1 MLISKDKLNLLSLIS
16 IQASNA
22 VLPLILFPYLLVTI
36 GAELFSKLVIA
47 EIISVI
53 ILTIIIYGYEID
65 GVKRIAAIQQNF
77 QQLSIVFNEILIAR
91 FLLFFLSLISLPLLF
106 IFYDTETF
114 LFILSWLL
122 IPFSYI
128 LQNSYFFLAVQDN
141 FLPAIFNIASR
152 VIALLATFLLIKT
165 SAEGIY
171 APLVIGVSYLCG
183 SIATVIYLAGKYHI
197 KPERVNISKCCA
209 SLAENFHI
217 FLSNASVLLYR
228 DLNVLIL
235 SLTVKDPSIISS
247 YSIAEKFVKSL
258 QAVCR
263 PLSQFYFSKVVLQL
277 KDYLEPNKST
287 FLIILR
293 STFPQ
298 LAIFSLLL
306 IAVAIANQINRTYQI
321 IPLEHNTP
329 LIAIFLLMTTSVFF
343 GISNFMFGSVGLNIL
358 GKRKYFALCVLLVGI
373 ANLIICTLL
382 SFYLEAWGAA
392 ISFILAEVFL
402 FILVSLIY
410 FRKQT

>member
-65 GVKRIAAIQQNF
+65 GVKRIAAVQENL
-77 QQLSIVFNEILIAR
+77 QQLSLVFNEILVAR

-114 LFILSWLL
+114 FFILSWLL

-141 FLPAIFNIASR
+141 VLLALFNIGGR
-152 VIALLATFLLIKT
+152 VTALVATFLLIKNP
-165 SAEGIY
+165 ADGIY
-171 APLVIGVSYLCG
+171 APLVIGLCYLCG
-183 SIATVIYLAGKYHI
+183 SLATIMYLVIKYQI
-197 KPERVNISKCCA
+197 KPERVSISKCRA
-209 SLAENFHI
+209 SLTENFHI
-217 FLSNASVLLYR
+217 FLSNASVLFYR

-277 KDYLEPNKST
+277 KDYLEPNKSA

-298 LAIFSLLL
+298 LGIFSLLL
-306 IAVAIANQINRTYQI
+306 VTAVIADQLNQTFQV
-321 IPLEHNTP
+321 IPLEQSTQ
-329 LIAIFLLMTTSVFF
+329 LVAIFLLMSVSIFF

-358 GKRKYFALCVLLVGI
+358 GKRRYFALCVLLVGI
-373 ANLIICTLL
+373 ANLIVCAIL
-382 SFYLEAWGAA
+382 SLYLNAWGAA
-392 ISFILAEVFL
+392 ISFIFAEVLL
-402 FILVSLIY
+402 FVFVSQIY
-410 FRKQT
+410 FRKPL